1 MKRSLLTQM
10 RNEWRS
16 NMWMIIQLVIVS
28 VILWFLF
35 IGVWSLV
42 NMSMRF
48 KGYDVSDLYI
58 GDIKALQEGS
68 IGYQPYDD
76 EHSAYT
82 DYTLL
87 MTQIRS
93 NPNVEI
99 ATAGINAATYRL
111 NAYNTSINS
120 DSITYY
126 GNRRVVTP
134 DVIRLYRLESPDG
147 LSTEQLAEVIERGE
161 LIISR
166 PDVSDDYDNLQSF
179 IDKDVFVGNDSS
191 VVRHVGALAYG
202 LRRKDY
208 EPQRGVIYTPLPENI
223 VPAQL
228 LIRIRP
234 GRDMEFRESLNT
246 ADLRVGNVYISGL
259 APISSYQKSS
269 QLDDEINMR
278 NYMICASFLM
288 IVIFLGFLGTFWFR
302 TQQRVEEIAVRIV
315 NGATRIDIFRR
326 FIGEGMILL
335 CIATLIAIPIEI
347 MLMHYDLIAV
357 DTYTVITF
365 KSIEIYQA
373 FAFVLVSLGLLIVAG
388 IWFPGRKA
396 MNINPAT
403 ALKDL

>member
-16 NMWMIIQLVIVS
+16 NMWMVIQLVIVS

-120 DSITYY
+120 DSIAYY

-166 PDVSDDYDNLQSF
+166 PDVSDDCDNLRSF

-269 QLDDEINMR
+269 QLNDEINMR

-315 NGATRIDIFRR
+315 NGATRVDIFRR

-347 MLMHYDLIAV
+347 MLIHYDLIAV
-357 DTYTVITF
+357 DTYMIINF
-365 KSIEIYQA
+365 KSIEIYQS